1 MIAHFFSGGTIDVA
15 MIHCTKV
22 WRLSMKSIAQ
32 HLALGIVFVTGACL
46 FEVQPALSETSVLL
60 AGDVV
65 WRNVTRD
72 RTPNSSYKNLATH
85 PIQISVSIRSGTDGK
100 RCLAKLWINDVGVAS
115 QFKNGAV
122 GGGQLCSV
130 TAIIP
135 VKASYRVDTDEAP
148 EDVVEL
154 WAELY

>member
-1 MIAHFFSGGTIDVA
+1 MN
-15 MIHCTKV
+15 
-22 WRLSMKSIAQ
+22 SIAQ
-32 HLALGIVFVTGACL
+32 HLALAIVIVTGACS

-72 RTPNSSYKNLATH
+72 RTPISSYKTLATR
-85 PIQISVSIRSGTDGK
+85 PIQISVSIRSGIDGK
-100 RCLAKLWINDVGVAS
+100 RCVAKLWVNDVEVAY
-115 QFKNGAV
+115 QFINNAA
-122 GGGQLCSV
+122 GGGQLCSL

-148 EDVVEL
+148 EDVLEL
-154 WAELY
+154 WTELY

>member
-1 MIAHFFSGGTIDVA
+1 
-15 MIHCTKV
+15 
-22 WRLSMKSIAQ
+22 MKSIAQ
-32 HLALGIVFVTGACL
+32 HLALGIVIVTGACS

-60 AGDVV
+60 ADDVV

-85 PIQISVSIRSGTDGK
+85 PIQMSVSIRSGTDGR
-100 RCLAKLWINDVGVAS
+100 RCGAKLWINDVEVAY
-115 QFKNGAV
+115 QFINNAA

-135 VKASYRVDTDEAP
+135 VKASYRVNTDEAR
-148 EDVVEL
+148 EDALEL